1 MRLRFSIN
9 KALIVL
15 LAPGAAQNMGAQS
28 TQMEAAAKQM
38 EQTESAMA
46 SSIQTQM
53 ETFRKPGS
61 QGAGTSGG
69 FFVTESSL
77 HSAAEDTVTADC
89 DALSPLRIES
99 LVTEAAL
106 TQHVDADLVRA
117 VIRQESGGRPCA
129 VSPNGALGLMQLM
142 PGTAE
147 DLGVA
152 DPLDAE
158 ANVLGGAKF
167 LRKLL
172 DRYDGDLNRTLG
184 AYNAGPARVDESQGV
199 PPFPET
205 TNYVDSI
212 LDALRNAS
220 APH

>member
-1 MRLRFSIN
+1 
-9 KALIVL
+9 
-15 LAPGAAQNMGAQS
+15 
-28 TQMEAAAKQM
+28 
-38 EQTESAMA
+38 
-46 SSIQTQM
+46 
-53 ETFRKPGS
+53 
-61 QGAGTSGG
+61 
-69 FFVTESSL
+69 
-77 HSAAEDTVTADC
+77 
-89 DALSPLRIES
+89 
-99 LVTEAAL
+99 
-106 TQHVDADLVRA
+106 
-117 VIRQESGGRPCA
+117 
-129 VSPNGALGLMQLM
+129 MQLM